1 MTRGWNSAL
10 LIWELCK
17 VTFVYICESL
27 MLLPADTLVPTT
39 LIKATL
45 PLGTDTYVFCFFSL
59 THVILCI
66 LLMEGFFPLLIS
78 P

>member
-45 PLGTDTYVFCFFSL
+45 PLGTDTYVFCFFFIN
-59 THVILCI
+59 TRDIVY
-66 LLMEGFFPLLIS
+66 PLNGGVFS
-78 P
+78 PLN